1 MWVYMKHPPKHRGSR
16 FQFRCG
22 RGRYPAQAL
31 PVIRAMENAVGT
43 SVFPGAVLL
52 VARGADILLHQAFGL
67 ADLRSGEPVSP
78 GTLFD
83 LASLT
88 KPLATTAALIHLVQ
102 TNRLCL
108 DQTLGDLLPGV
119 AGHDRACIT
128 VEDLLRHRSGLPAH
142 RPYHAQ
148 IIKSPEKERRDRLR
162 RLILNEPLVY
172 PPGQEELYS
181 DLGFILLAWIV
192 ERTAG
197 QRLDLYVRS
206 NIYQP
211 LGIEG
216 LGFMRTGHPLTCG
229 VAATEHCHWRGRV
242 LKGEVHDDNAWA
254 AGGIEGHAGLFGT
267 ALDILTLLGEFMEG
281 VRGKKTGVLE
291 GEWIQRFAVKKDGF
305 ERVAGFDTPSSRN
318 SSAGRFF
325 SPASLGH
332 LGFTG
337 TSFWMDPLEQAMVI
351 LLTNRVHP
359 VRSNE
364 KIRKFRPYIHDLIME
379 AFFSRG

>member
-1 MWVYMKHPPKHRGSR
+1 MMAVE
-16 FQFRCG
+16 Q
-22 RGRYPAQAL
+22 
-31 PVIRAMENAVGT
+31 AMEDAVGV

-52 VARGADILLHQAFGL
+52 VSKGRDILFHRAFGV
-67 ADLRSGEPVSP
+67 ADLRSREAVTQ

-102 TNRLCL
+102 AGRIRL
-108 DQTLGDLLPGV
+108 DQDLGGLFPGIC
-119 AGHDRACIT
+119 GHDKACIT

-142 RPYHAQ
+142 RPYYEFMVK
-148 IIKSPEKERRDRLR
+148 IPEQGRQDRLR
-162 RLILNEPLVY
+162 RAILNEPLVCQ
-172 PPGQEELYS
+172 PGRKELYS

-192 ERTAG
+192 ERVAG
-197 QRLDLYVRS
+197 QRLDHYVGD

-211 LGIEG
+211 LGIERLHFRRAG
-216 LGFMRTGHPLTCG
+216 RSLDAG
-229 VAATEHCHWRGRV
+229 VAATERCPWRGRT

-267 ALDILTLLGEFMEG
+267 AADIWTLLGEMLDG
-281 VRGKKTGVLE
+281 LVGKKTAVLE
-291 GEWIQRFAVKKDGF
+291 GRWIRRFALKNNGF
-305 ERVAGFDTPSSRN
+305 ERVAGFDTPSVRN

-325 SPASLGH
+325 SRGALGH

-337 TSFWMDPLEQAMVI
+337 TSFWIDPLQQAMVV

-359 VRSNE
+359 GRNNE
-364 KIRKFRPYIHDLIME
+364 KIRQFRPYIHDLIMKTM
-379 AFFSRG
+379 FGRG

>member
-1 MWVYMKHPPKHRGSR
+1 MKVR
-16 FQFRCG
+16 
-22 RGRYPAQAL
+22 
-31 PVIRAMENAVGT
+31 RAMEDAVGK

-52 VARGADILLHQAFGL
+52 VSKGADVLFYKAFGV
-67 ADLRSGEPVSP
+67 ADLRSREPVSLN
-78 GTLFD
+78 TLFD

-88 KPLATTAALIHLVQ
+88 KPLATTVALIHLVQ
-102 TNRLCL
+102 TNQLCL
-108 DQTLGDLLPGV
+108 NQTLGDLLPGGV
-119 AGHDRACIT
+119 GHDKADIT

-142 RPYHAQ
+142 RPYYVQ
-148 IIKSPEKERRDRLR
+148 VVGSPEKERQDRLR

-172 PPGQEELYS
+172 QPKQGELYS

-197 QRLDLYVRS
+197 KRLDRYVRD
-206 NIYQP
+206 NIYLP
-211 LGIEG
+211 LSVKG
-216 LGFMRTGHPLTCG
+216 LRFMPPGYPLNCS
-229 VAATEHCHWRGRV
+229 VAATEHCPWRGRV
-242 LKGEVHDDNAWA
+242 LKGEVHDDNAWV

-267 ALDILTLLGEFMEG
+267 ALDIQTLLGEIMGG
-281 VRGKKTGVLE
+281 VMGKKTGVLE
-291 GEWIQRFAVKKDGF
+291 GRWIRQFAVKKDGF
-305 ERVAGFDTPSSRN
+305 ERVAGFDTPSASN

-364 KIRKFRPYIHDLIME
+364 KIRQFRPYIHDLIMKTI
-379 AFFSRG
+379 FNRG